1 MKTPNLTSSRIL
13 PFTALLGAFEVLLLW
28 YWVSLRLGQVLLYG
42 AILTPFTAYAGKTAL
57 LAMSERR
64 LAAPVKK

>member
-1 MKTPNLTSSRIL
+1 MKTPNLFSGRIL

-42 AILTPFTAYAGKTAL
+42 AILAPFTAFAGKTAL
-57 LAMSERR
+57 LAVSERR
-64 LAAPVKK
+64 LVAKK

>member
-1 MKTPNLTSSRIL
+1 MKTPHLLSNRIV
-13 PFTALLGAFEVLLLW
+13 PFTALLGAFEILLVW

-42 AILTPFTAYAGKTAL
+42 AILAPFTVFAGKTAL

-64 LAAPVKK
+64 LAPAKK